1 MQHLAWLHTAPDDKD
16 RTSRIESLPENHIYR
31 QMPEVA
37 ADYLLEELNRIGI
50 VSSGANGLSAI
61 TWQDIAAYQSQNHNL
76 LNSWECECLIECSR
90 AYVRQYN
97 SKDSEPPYVTDDE
110 EALAEHKKEQV
121 RLMKSALRTS
131 AKAP

>member
-1 MQHLAWLHTAPDDKD
+1 
-16 RTSRIESLPENHIYR
+16 
-31 QMPEVA
+31 MPEVT

-121 RLMKSALRTS
+121 RLMKSAIRTS